1 MGGFKK
7 KPKKKKSAAAVDS
20 TSSYSLGQTLRL
32 LFHTDSS
39 VKATFRRQTEISM
52 RTAAVYLL
60 QNKKTHRRAKN
71 LAHLIIYL
79 ALTFILTQAFL
90 GFQLFQPLG

>member
-7 KPKKKKSAAAVDS
+7 KPKKKSSAAVDS

-60 QNKKTHRRAKN
+60 
-71 LAHLIIYL
+71 
-79 ALTFILTQAFL
+79 
-90 GFQLFQPLG
+90 

>member
-7 KPKKKKSAAAVDS
+7 TKKSSAAVDS

-39 VKATFRRQTEISM
+39 VKATCRRQISM
-52 RTAAVYLL
+52 RTAVYLL

-71 LAHLIIYL
+71 LTHLIIYL

-90 GFQLFQPLG
+90 GFQLFQPLR